1 MQPVGGTI
9 HVAIVAA
16 THGQVTGERWL
27 PLPALVWRSLVTISL
42 KSCIRA
48 RPMLATPSALES
60 LSGQEWDAGQLES
73 LNLPASLCVGLRFSP
88 EQFAE
93 LCQANPEAVLE
104 LAADGSLICMTPTG
118 SETGAR
124 NADLAFQIQAWA
136 RATGNW
142 KVFDSS
148 SGFRLPDNSVL
159 SPDASLVGLDRWQAL
174 SAEQRRGFA
183 PLCPD
188 LVVELASTS
197 GASPSDEGPRGLTAL
212 RQKMAAYQR
221 NGARLGWLL
230 IPAERAVE
238 IWDPL
243 VDPPA
248 PPRRL
253 EAASRLEGDPYFP
266 GLVVELE
273 EINH

>member
-1 MQPVGGTI
+1 
-9 HVAIVAA
+9 
-16 THGQVTGERWL
+16 
-27 PLPALVWRSLVTISL
+27 
-42 KSCIRA
+42 
-48 RPMLATPSALES
+48 
-60 LSGQEWDAGQLES
+60 
-73 LNLPASLCVGLRFSP
+73 
-88 EQFAE
+88 
-93 LCQANPEAVLE
+93 LE

-118 SETGAR
+118 SDTGAR
-124 NADLAFQIQAWA
+124 NGELFFQITTWA
-136 RATGNW
+136 RATGGW
-142 KVFDSS
+142 KAFDSS
-148 SGFRLPDNSVL
+148 TGFRLADNSVL

-238 IWDPL
+238 IWEPL
-243 VDPPA
+243 A
-248 PPRRL
+248 
-253 EAASRLEGDPYFP
+253 
-266 GLVVELE
+266 
-273 EINH
+273 IT